1 MNMRSRRLLLH
12 QRGVI
17 QTATERGWSLLEM
30 IVGLG
35 LLAVVLAGGL
45 SLQKRLADRQLGQQ
59 QADAVSNFTQ
69 LAVQYFLAHRLA
81 MEARMAGLVSDA
93 PNPCLINVSLPSGVG
108 QAAFDSV
115 KHTCAIDAS
124 LLLALG
130 LWPSGVPIDD
140 GAQRLVAIFRQVYW
154 AGQATG
160 ADEVLVLS
168 AALQNGLVLG
178 QGEVA
183 FKGQD
188 SSFLEQTQASLSL
201 LGGAGGFVPPGHDF
215 GSCQFNSV
223 IKQVCGKAWAVTLSD
238 FL

>member
-1 MNMRSRRLLLH
+1 
-12 QRGVI
+12 
-17 QTATERGWSLLEM
+17 M

-81 MEARMAGLVSDA
+81 MEAKMAGLVSDA

-140 GAQRLVAIFRQVYW
+140 GAQRLVAKYGGDAVGEEPCRDAIVSVR
-154 AGQATG
+154 ATTVDG
-160 ADEVLVLS
+160 RLI
-168 AALQNGLVLG
+168 AA
-178 QGEVA
+178 
-183 FKGQD
+183 
-188 SSFLEQTQASLSL
+188 
-201 LGGAGGFVPPGHDF
+201 
-215 GSCQFNSV
+215 
-223 IKQVCGKAWAVTLSD
+223 
-238 FL
+238 

>member
-1 MNMRSRRLLLH
+1 MSLRRGRLSPPSSGVHQTRS
-12 QRGVI
+12 
-17 QTATERGWSLLEM
+17 ERGWSLLEM

-45 SLQKRLADRQLGQQ
+45 SLQKRLADRQLGLH
-59 QADAVSNFTQ
+59 QADQVSNFTQ
-69 LAVQYFLAHRLA
+69 LAVQYFLANRAA
-81 MEARMAGLVSDA
+81 MEAKMAGLASDA
-93 PNPCLINVSLPSGVG
+93 PNPCQINVSLPSGVG
-108 QAAFDSV
+108 QAAFDAV
-115 KHTCAIDAS
+115 KHTCAMDAS

-140 GAQRLVAIFRQVYW
+140 GVQRWVAIFRQVYW
-154 AGQATG
+154 AGKATG

-168 AALQNGLVLG
+168 AALQNGQVLSH
-178 QGEVA
+178 GEVA

-188 SSFLEQTQASLSL
+188 ASFLEQSQASLSL
-201 LGGAGGFVPPGHDF
+201 LGGAGGFVPPGHDV

-223 IKQVCGKAWAVTLSD
+223 LKQVCGKAWAVTLSD